1 MEDSHEVE
9 WLNVRRGEM
18 GTWGRQKLKGFGAVG
33 FLCRWRKRAD
43 AELVLGREVM
53 SCRWVGG
60 KLQRAS
66 MGGCGS

>member
-1 MEDSHEVE
+1 M
-9 WLNVRRGEM
+9 LGEARW
-18 GTWGRQKLKGFGAVG
+18 GTWEGRSSRVFGAVG

-43 AELVLGREVM
+43 AELVLGREDM
-53 SCRWVGG
+53 SCRWVEG